1 MRYYTK
7 RHKVFG
13 IKYGGNVEI
22 PVLKFLYSR
31 REYDRMYYVKRIA
44 NYIHLDSDSV
54 RGALNRLHDRG
65 YVISDRSRQ
74 DERYTIWRIRRNA
87 DVYREVEKRIG
98 IRRKTVVGN
107 DYNEENSNED
117 YIDQISDTIRELSP
131 FKNALQSAFPHT
143 AVPLEIGYQM
153 LTNLPTV
160 RDIYNLTTA
169 SSSDEFKNALNET
182 VEDATKSTYHYIK
195 DVITQPIRDKIIP
208 NIVETSSRYLE
219 KKGLFKDITESFNLD
234 ESYSDD
240 FKDFYKTSLSS
251 CLKEGLKDI

>member
-1 MRYYTK
+1 MRYYEK
-7 RHKVFG
+7 RYKVFDV
-13 IKYGGNVEI
+13 KYAGNVEK

-31 REYDRMYYVKRIA
+31 REYNKVYYVKGIA
-44 NYIHLDSDSV
+44 DEIDADETSV
-54 RGALNRLHDRG
+54 LGALNRLFKRRPPLVKKFREG
-65 YVISDRSRQ
+65 
-74 DERYTIWRIRRNA
+74 RYTLWRIRRNTE
-87 DVYREVEKRIG
+87 VYREVEKI
-98 IRRKTVVGN
+98 IRRRTVKPSN

-117 YIDQISDTIRELSP
+117 DVDQISDTIRELSP
-131 FKNALQSAFPHT
+131 FKNALQFAFPHT
-143 AVPLEIGYQM
+143 AVPLEIGYQV

-182 VEDATKSTYHYIK
+182 VEDATRSTYHYIK

-208 NIVETSSRYLE
+208 DIAETSSRYLE
-219 KKGLFKDITESFNLD
+219 EKGLFKDITESLNLD

-251 CLKEGLKDI
+251 CLKEGLRNI